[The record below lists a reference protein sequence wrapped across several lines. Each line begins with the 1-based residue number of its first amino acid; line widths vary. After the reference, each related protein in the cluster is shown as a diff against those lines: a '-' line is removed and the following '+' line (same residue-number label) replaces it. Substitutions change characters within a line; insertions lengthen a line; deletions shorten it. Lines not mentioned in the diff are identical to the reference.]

1 MHNGGNELEHFMQ
14 TKPFENYPLYRGSSR
29 TERGMFTDKAP
40 TKRKVGMFKGL
51 IVVTEA
57 PPKRDNSNFIDM
69 EDLIVSR
76 QYVLRLYVVNAMH
89 LQPHD
94 RNGLS
99 DPYLKIQVGKTKINA
114 KKETRQ
120 KKELNPEFY
129 HFREIPIRIPGD
141 SQLAIQV
148 WDWDRFTKDTLIG
161 ETLIDLEDR
170 WFSRKWQ
177 MLGTLRWLQEN
188 EKLFGDRADAVR
200 KRVDELG
207 PLKPLEVRDLW
218 VPTCSNPQG
227 QLRLWLEIVPDVVA
241 REVEPEELLPPER
254 VPFEVRVI
262 VWNCKNVVSM
272 DSMSGLNDLYVKCW
286 LSGNPKKVTKTDT
299 HFRAKSGRGSFNY
312 RMKFTVDLPL
322 KNPEGGRLLIQM
334 WDRDLLKWNDFIAE
348 SSIELYKW
356 LQLAYQRRESVK
368 PFLEL
373 KESIERFEAKKKKEA
388 LGIPV
393 EEKKEEEKKS
403 EEDNPMAGMTEE
415 ELAEMEGS
423 DEEGDEDSEGGE
435 DDLEKP
441 LLGPGGAAEEEEEDP
456 DEVEARRVA
465 AAEARAEE
473 LAKHDDTANAINAIK
488 NLTGFG
494 DLKEDAEWVKMTK
507 THHSKGGKLEPMGEC
522 AFSVEILPKE
532 MADADPVGKG
542 RSEPNHSPF
551 LPPPT
556 GRLQFSINPFRM
568 AYELLGPALCIKIA
582 GTLICVIA
590 FVGIAMLGQYY
601 TTFATM
607 F

>member
-1 MHNGGNELEHFMQ
+1 
-14 TKPFENYPLYRGSSR
+14 
-29 TERGMFTDKAP
+29 
-40 TKRKVGMFKGL
+40 
-51 IVVTEA
+51 
-57 PPKRDNSNFIDM
+57 
-69 EDLIVSR
+69 
-76 QYVLRLYVVNAMH
+76 
-89 LQPHD
+89 
-94 RNGLS
+94 
-99 DPYLKIQVGKTKINA
+99 
-114 KKETRQ
+114 
-120 KKELNPEFY
+120 
-129 HFREIPIRIPGD
+129 
-141 SQLAIQV
+141 
-148 WDWDRFTKDTLIG
+148 
-161 ETLIDLEDR
+161 
-170 WFSRKWQ
+170 
-177 MLGTLRWLQEN
+177 
-188 EKLFGDRADAVR
+188 
-200 KRVDELG
+200 
-207 PLKPLEVRDLW
+207 
-218 VPTCSNPQG
+218 
-227 QLRLWLEIVPDVVA
+227 
-241 REVEPEELLPPER
+241 
-254 VPFEVRVI
+254 
-262 VWNCKNVVSM
+262 
-272 DSMSGLNDLYVKCW
+272 
-286 LSGNPKKVTKTDT
+286 
-299 HFRAKSGRGSFNY
+299 
-312 RMKFTVDLPL
+312 
-322 KNPEGGRLLIQM
+322 
-334 WDRDLLKWNDFIAE
+334 
-348 SSIELYKW
+348 
-356 LQLAYQRRESVK
+356 
-368 PFLEL
+368 
-373 KESIERFEAKKKKEA
+373 
-388 LGIPV
+388 
-393 EEKKEEEKKS
+393 
-403 EEDNPMAGMTEE
+403 MAGMTEE